1 MMKRIKAFSGFMEA
15 LKPSQFR
22 RFVQAFNKERY
33 TDIFKKYDGDKNH
46 YRIYLPLKGETL
58 NTNTGTEKEVTDYLV
73 NAGYEV
79 IDYVKGICKFKDA
92 KNPSKVGQ
100 VLTKL
105 GAKDNEAK
113 RLMKSFVEDENRKAG
128 SKEQLMV
135 VISRHPYDIAGA
147 DTDRDWTNCM
157 TMAHGTSERVT
168 KKQDEVEKLR
178 RELRQVK
185 QEWQT
190 LEQEIDEIKLDSD
203 NINRFVP
210 NIDKG
215 KKLSELQGKETDISD
230 RINALESDIDDRTET
245 GANARYLLYD
255 VKEGSLVSYL
265 VRKDDLDI
273 KNPVSVLNIKPY
285 VRETD
290 DDKKVD
296 KDDFVLVSDTE
307 MYGKKVSVF
316 KSTVDAWL
324 DEVNGAKYGRFTLN
338 PVLYADSDETYYRM
352 DPNQLVG
359 KAETVAGIERIIRK
373 EGLEEEFEDQ
383 VKHIEKILDT
393 VRGKEGY
400 EKALKAAGKYISKV
414 RQYPGIRATYM
425 QCVMSEQKLD
435 EELFWS
441 VVAAE
446 KNELGKSALVF
457 YWEIRKYMHE
467 DPNQEVIFEIINRR
481 PEVIPFL
488 KEIAGIYFFRNRLGL
503 AGNMKMWYVELD
515 ETFFFGVEDQNEH
528 DRAYVSELDDVH
540 MLLFVHEGSESVLLQ
555 KIFDYEYFDQT
566 EVPAYV
572 STPAAAYSYQSVA
585 YVGKIDPEKAES
597 IANAFD
603 EKIVDVDEEAL
614 GPDGEVNPYEKR
626 EEPVKKEKKEKKGKK
641 NKKNESR
648 ISDFENFRKF

>member
-1 MMKRIKAFSGFMEA
+1 
-15 LKPSQFR
+15 
-22 RFVQAFNKERY
+22 
-33 TDIFKKYDGDKNH
+33 
-46 YRIYLPLKGETL
+46 
-58 NTNTGTEKEVTDYLV
+58 
-73 NAGYEV
+73 
-79 IDYVKGICKFKDA
+79 
-92 KNPSKVGQ
+92 
-100 VLTKL
+100 
-105 GAKDNEAK
+105 
-113 RLMKSFVEDENRKAG
+113 
-128 SKEQLMV
+128 MV

-190 LEQEIDEIKLDSD
+190 LEQEIDEIKLGRDK
-203 NINRFVP
+203 INRFVP
-210 NIDKG
+210 NIDKE
-215 KKLSELQGKETDISD
+215 KKLSELQEKETNIND
-230 RINALESDIDDRTET
+230 RISALESDIEDRTET
-245 GANARYLLYD
+245 GANAKYLLYD

-285 VRETD
+285 IRETED
-290 DDKKVD
+290 DEQVD

-307 MYGKKVSVF
+307 MYGKKVPLF

-338 PVLYADSDETYYRM
+338 PVLYADSEETYYRI
-352 DPNQLVG
+352 DPNQLAG
-359 KAETVAGIERIIRK
+359 KIETVAGIERLIRK

-383 VKHIEKILDT
+383 VKHIEKILET

-414 RQYPGIRATYM
+414 REYPGIRATYM

-435 EELFWS
+435 EELFRS

-446 KNELGKSALVF
+446 KNKLGKSALVF
-457 YWEIRKYMHE
+457 YWEIRKYIHE
-467 DPNQEVIFEIINRR
+467 DPNQSVIFDIINRR

-488 KEIAGIYFFRNRLGL
+488 KEIAGTYFFRNRLEKL
-503 AGNMKMWYVELD
+503 SKWNVELD
-515 ETFFFGVEDQNEH
+515 ETFFFGVENQNED

-540 MLLFVHEGSESVLLQ
+540 MLIFIHEDSESGLLQ
-555 KIFDYEYFDQT
+555 KIFDYEHFDNT
-566 EVPAYV
+566 DIWDYV
-572 STPAAAYSYQSVA
+572 SAPSSYYYSGSTTA
-585 YVGKIDPEKAES
+585 YVGTIDTEKAEG
-597 IANAFD
+597 IASAFG
-603 EKIVDVDEEAL
+603 EEIVDVTENTL

-626 EEPVKKEKKEKKGKK
+626 EEPVKKKVKKKKKV

-648 ISDFENFRKF
+648 ISNFKNFGSI

>member
-1 MMKRIKAFSGFMEA
+1 MEA

-33 TDIFKKYDGDKNH
+33 VDIFKKYDGDKNH
-46 YRIYLPLKGETL
+46 YRIYLPLKGEKL
-58 NTNTGTEKEVTDYLV
+58 DMNAGPEKEVTDYLV

-113 RLMKSFVEDENRKAG
+113 RLMKAFVEDDNRKAG
-128 SKEQLMV
+128 SKDQLMV

-168 KKQDEVEKLR
+168 KKHDEVERLR

-190 LEQEIDEIKLDSD
+190 LEQEIDEIKLGKSKNDRFVTQVENEQKLKDLKSKDD
-203 NINRFVP
+203 NINTK
-210 NIDKG
+210 IDN
-215 KKLSELQGKETDISD
+215 LVSEIGD
-230 RINALESDIDDRTET
+230 REET
-245 GANARYLLYD
+245 GANAKYLLYD

-265 VRKDDLDI
+265 IRKDDLDI

-285 VRETD
+285 IREEED
-290 DDKKVD
+290 EKPVD

-307 MYGKKVSVF
+307 MYGKKMPAF

-414 RQYPGIRATYM
+414 REYPGIRATYM
-425 QCVMSEQKLD
+425 QCVMSEQELN

-446 KNELGKSALVF
+446 KNKLGKSALVF
-457 YWEIRKYMHE
+457 YWEIRKYLYE
-467 DPNQEVIFEIINRR
+467 YPNQKVIFEIIERR

-488 KEIAGIYFFRNRLGL
+488 KVIAGAYFFRNRLGL
-503 AGNMKMWYVELD
+503 AGNVKRWYVELD
-515 ETFFFGVEDQNEH
+515 ENFYFGEEDQNEH

-540 MLLFVHEGSESVLLQ
+540 MLLFVHANSEVGLLET
-555 KIFDYEYFDQT
+555 IFDYEHFDNT
-566 EVPAYV
+566 NTWDYISAPSSLSDWSA
-572 STPAAAYSYQSVA
+572 A
-585 YVGKIDPEKAES
+585 YVGKIVPEKAEG
-597 IANAFD
+597 IATAFG
-603 EKIVDVDEEAL
+603 EEIVDVTEDVL

-626 EEPVKKEKKEKKGKK
+626 EEPVKKKKK
-641 NKKNESR
+641 NKKKNESR

>member
-1 MMKRIKAFSGFMEA
+1 MKIINFKTFTEA

-33 TDIFKKYDGDKNH
+33 VEIFKKYNGDKNH

-58 NTNTGTEKEVTDYLV
+58 VNNTGTEKEVTDYLI

-92 KNPSKVGQ
+92 KNTSKIGQ

-128 SKEQLMV
+128 AKEQLMV

-190 LEQEIDEIKLDSD
+190 LEQEIDEIKISMYNHELGRDK
-203 NINRFVP
+203 INRFVP
-210 NIDKG
+210 NIDKE
-215 KKLSELQGKETDISD
+215 KKLSELQEKETNIND
-230 RINALESDIDDRTET
+230 RISALESDIEDRTET
-245 GANARYLLYD
+245 GVNAKYLLYD

-285 VRETD
+285 IREVE
-290 DDKKVD
+290 DDKEVD

-359 KAETVAGIERIIRK
+359 KVETVAGIERLIRK

-383 VKHIEKILDT
+383 VKHIENILDT
-393 VRGKEGY
+393 LRGKEGY
-400 EKALKAAGKYISKV
+400 EKVLKAAGKYISKV
-414 RQYPGIRATYM
+414 REYPGIRATYM
-425 QCVMSEQKLD
+425 QCVMSEQQLD

-446 KNELGKSALVF
+446 KNKLGKSALVF

-467 DPNQEVIFEIINRR
+467 DPNQKVIFEIINRR

-488 KEIAGIYFFRNRLGL
+488 KEIAGTYFFRNKLES
-503 AGNMKMWYVELD
+503 MKKWNVELD
-515 ETFFFGVEDQNEH
+515 ETFFFGVEDQNED
-528 DRAYVSELDDVH
+528 DRAYVSKLDDVH
-540 MLLFVHEGSESVLLQ
+540 MLLFIHEESESGLLQ

-566 EVPAYV
+566 EIPVYV
-572 STPAAAYSYQSVA
+572 SAPSSYYSGSTA
-585 YVGKIDPEKAES
+585 YVGTIDTEKAEG
-597 IANAFD
+597 IASAFD
-603 EKIVDVDEEAL
+603 ENIVDVTEESL

-626 EEPVKKEKKEKKGKK
+626 EEPVKKKGK
-641 NKKNESR
+641 KKNESWISGFNDFR
-648 ISDFENFRKF
+648 I

>member
-1 MMKRIKAFSGFMEA
+1 MNIIKSFINFSEA
-15 LKPSQFR
+15 LRPSQFR

-33 TDIFKKYDGDKNH
+33 AEIFKKYDGDKNH

-58 NTNTGTEKEVTDYLV
+58 NTNTDTEKEVTDYLV
-73 NAGYEV
+73 NSGYEV

-92 KNPSKVGQ
+92 KNPSKIGQ

-128 SKEQLMV
+128 AKEQLMV

-178 RELRQVK
+178 RELRKVR

-190 LEQEIDEIKLDSD
+190 LEQEIDEIKLSKDK
-203 NINRFVP
+203 INRFVP
-210 NIDKG
+210 NIDKE
-215 KKLSELQGKETDISD
+215 KKLSELQEKETNIND
-230 RINALESDIDDRTET
+230 RIRSLESDIDDRTET
-245 GANARYLLYD
+245 GVNAKYLLYD

-285 VRETD
+285 IREVE
-290 DDKKVD
+290 DDKEVD

-359 KAETVAGIERIIRK
+359 KIETVAGIERIIRK

-383 VKHIEKILDT
+383 VKHIENILDT
-393 VRGKEGY
+393 VRGKEVY

-414 RQYPGIRATYM
+414 REYPGIRATYM

-446 KNELGKSALVF
+446 KNKLGKSALVF
-457 YWEIRKYMHE
+457 YWEIRKYMYE
-467 DPNQEVIFEIINRR
+467 DPNQKVIFEIINRR

-488 KEIAGIYFFRNRLGL
+488 KEIAGTYFFRNKLES
-503 AGNMKMWYVELD
+503 MKKWNVELD
-515 ETFFFGVEDQNEH
+515 ETFFFGVEDQNE
-528 DRAYVSELDDVH
+528 DGRAYVSKLDDVH
-540 MLLFVHEGSESVLLQ
+540 MLLFIHEDSESGLLQ

-566 EVPAYV
+566 EIPVYV
-572 STPAAAYSYQSVA
+572 SLPFSYYSRSTA

-626 EEPVKKEKKEKKGKK
+626 EEPVKKEKKKKKK
-641 NKKNESR
+641 KEKKNESR
-648 ISDFENFRKF
+648 ISGFDDFRI

>member
-1 MMKRIKAFSGFMEA
+1 MNRIKHFTNFLEA

-33 TDIFKKYDGDKNH
+33 TDIFNKYEGDKNH

-58 NTNTGTEKEVTDYLV
+58 DMKAGPEKELTEYLAS
-73 NAGYEV
+73 AGYEV
-79 IDYVKGICKFKDA
+79 LDYVKGTCRFKDA
-92 KNPSKVGQ
+92 KNPSKIGQ

-113 RLMKSFVEDENRKAG
+113 RLMKAFVEDDNRKAG
-128 SKEQLMV
+128 SKDQLMV

-157 TMAHGTSERVT
+157 TMAHGTSKRVT
-168 KKQDEVEKLR
+168 KKHEELERLR

-185 QEWQT
+185 QDWQT
-190 LEQEIDEIKLDSD
+190 LEQEIDEIKLGKSKID
-203 NINRFVP
+203 RFVP
-210 NIDKG
+210 QVDKE
-215 KKLSELQGKETDISD
+215 KRLKDLQSKDAD
-230 RINALESDIDDRTET
+230 INAKINDLVSEIEEREET
-245 GANARYLLYD
+245 GANAKYLLYD

-285 VRETD
+285 IREAE
-290 DDKKVD
+290 DDKEVD
-296 KDDFVLVSDTE
+296 KDDFVLVSDTD
-307 MYGKKVSVF
+307 MYGKKVPAF

-338 PVLYADSDETYYRM
+338 PVLYADSDETYYRI
-352 DPNQLVG
+352 DPSQLTG
-359 KAETVAGIERIIRK
+359 KIDTVAGIEKFIRK

-383 VKHIEKILDT
+383 VKHIERILDA
-393 VRGKEGY
+393 VRGKDGY
-400 EKALKAAGKYISKV
+400 EKALKSAGKYISKV
-414 RQYPGIRATYM
+414 REYPGIRATYM
-425 QCVMSEQKLD
+425 QCVMSEQELN

-446 KNELGKSALVF
+446 KNKLGKSALVF
-457 YWEIRKYMHE
+457 YWEIRKYIHE
-467 DPNQEVIFEIINRR
+467 DPNQSVIFDIINRR

-488 KEIAGIYFFRNRLGL
+488 KEIAGTYFFRNRLEKL
-503 AGNMKMWYVELD
+503 SKWNIELD
-515 ETFFFGVEDQNEH
+515 ETFFFGEEDQNEH

-540 MLLFVHEGSESVLLQ
+540 MLIFIHEDSESVLLQ
-555 KIFDYEYFDQT
+555 KIFDYEHFDNT
-566 EVPAYV
+566 DIWDYV
-572 STPAAAYSYQSVA
+572 SAPSSYYYSGSTTA
-585 YVGKIDPEKAES
+585 YVGTIDQEKAEG

-614 GPDGEVNPYEKR
+614 GPDGKVNPYEKR
-626 EEPVKKEKKEKKGKK
+626 EEPVKKKENKKKEK
-641 NKKNESR
+641 KKNESR
-648 ISDFENFRKF
+648 ISDFENFIKF

>member
-1 MMKRIKAFSGFMEA
+1 MNRIKHFANFLEA

-33 TDIFKKYDGDKNH
+33 TDIFKKYEGDRNH
-46 YRIYLPLKGETL
+46 YRIYLPLKGEKL
-58 NTNTGTEKEVTDYLV
+58 DMNVGPEKELTEYLAV
-73 NAGYEV
+73 AGYEV
-79 IDYVKGICKFKDA
+79 LDYVKGTCRFKDA
-92 KNPSKVGQ
+92 KNPSKIGQ

-113 RLMKSFVEDENRKAG
+113 RLMKAFVEDDNRKAG
-128 SKEQLMV
+128 SKDQLMV

-168 KKQDEVEKLR
+168 KKHDEVERLR

-190 LEQEIDEIKLDSD
+190 LEQEIDERKIGK
-203 NINRFVP
+203 NFVP
-210 NIDKG
+210 SIDKEERL
-215 KKLSELQGKETDISD
+215 KELQSKDDE
-230 RINALESDIDDRTET
+230 INAKINDLISEIEDRTET
-245 GANARYLLYD
+245 GANAKYLLYD

-273 KNPVSVLNIKPY
+273 KNPISVLNIKPY
-285 VRETD
+285 IREAE
-290 DDKKVD
+290 DDKEVD

-307 MYGKKVSVF
+307 MYGKKVPTF
-316 KSTVDAWL
+316 KSTVDTWL

-338 PVLYADSDETYYRM
+338 PVLYADSDETYYRL
-352 DPNQLVG
+352 DPSQLSG
-359 KAETVAGIERIIRK
+359 KINTVAGIERFIRK

-383 VKHIEKILDT
+383 VKHIERILDA
-393 VRGKEGY
+393 VRGKDGY
-400 EKALKAAGKYISKV
+400 EKVLTAAGKYISKV
-414 RQYPGIRATYM
+414 REYPGIRATYM
-425 QCVMSEQKLD
+425 QCVMSDQDLNED
-435 EELFWS
+435 LFWS

-446 KNELGKSALVF
+446 KNKLGKSALVF
-457 YWEIRKYMHE
+457 YWEIRKYLYG
-467 DPNQEVIFEIINRR
+467 DPNQKVIFEIINRR

-515 ETFFFGVEDQNEH
+515 ETFFFGVEDQNED

-540 MLLFVHEGSESVLLQ
+540 MLLFIHVRLDHEDSESGLLQ
-555 KIFDYEYFDQT
+555 KIFDYEHFENTSVLDY
-566 EVPAYV
+566 VPAP
-572 STPAAAYSYQSVA
+572 SSYSYGSTA

-603 EKIVDVDEEAL
+603 EKVVDVDEEAL

-626 EEPVKKEKKEKKGKK
+626 EEPVMKEKKKKEKKKKE
-641 NKKNESR
+641 KKNESR
-648 ISDFENFRKF
+648 ISGFDDFRI

>member
-1 MMKRIKAFSGFMEA
+1 MEA

-58 NTNTGTEKEVTDYLV
+58 DTNTGTEKELTEYLAV
-73 NAGYEV
+73 AGYEV

-190 LEQEIDEIKLDSD
+190 LEQEMDEIKLGRDK
-203 NINRFVP
+203 INRFVP
-210 NIDKG
+210 VIVT

-245 GANARYLLYD
+245 GSNAKYLLYD

-285 VRETD
+285 IRETD
-290 DDKKVD
+290 DDKKVN
-296 KDDFVLVSDTE
+296 KDDFVLVSDTD

-467 DPNQEVIFEIINRR
+467 YPNQEVIFDIINRR

-488 KEIAGIYFFRNRLGL
+488 KEIAGTYFFRNRLGL
-503 AGNMKMWYVELD
+503 AGNVKKWYVELD
-515 ETFFFGVEDQNEH
+515 ETFYFGEDDTEED
-528 DRAYVSELDDVH
+528 DRTYLSELDDVH
-540 MLLFVHEGSESVLLQ
+540 MLLFIGENNESVLLQ
-555 KIFDYEYFDQT
+555 DIFALEYFDQT
-566 EVPAYV
+566 KITVYV
-572 STPAAAYSYQSVA
+572 STPSSAYQSVA
-585 YVGKIDPEKAES
+585 YVGKIDPEKAEG
-597 IANAFD
+597 IAKAFN
-603 EKIVDVDEEAL
+603 EKIVDVTEEAL
-614 GPDGEVNPYEKR
+614 GPDGEVNPYESR
-626 EEPVKKEKKEKKGKK
+626 EEPVKKKRKMKKKGK
-641 NKKNESR
+641 KKNESR
-648 ISDFENFRKF
+648 ISDFENFRKL